1 MPLLGQT
8 NGPTVPP
15 VQWSKEGSGQVKDND
30 GENEFTVWKCVMAAI
45 HHRASLSVVM
55 LGFSGP
61 RCISGTFTVTAV
73 FSFFLE
79 CFRCHHGAVMY
90 VVLNINA
97 AAPLQNTLVCAF
109 SGDECVFCPE
119 MSVKNTAMTL
129 IACEQRK
136 TENTAPPAKKQ
147 L

>member
-55 LGFSGP
+55 LGFSSP

-73 FSFFLE
+73 FSCFLE
-79 CFRCHHGAVMY
+79 RFRCKHGAVMHF
-90 VVLNINA
+90 VFNINA
-97 AAPLQNTLVCAF
+97 AAPLQDTLVCVF
-109 SGDECVFCPE
+109 SGEAVCFL
-119 MSVKNTAMTL
+119 S
-129 IACEQRK
+129 
-136 TENTAPPAKKQ
+136 
-147 L
+147 